1 MYISTNI
8 MFHSNKIYYFFFRY
22 SHHIKVKSFL
32 KYHEVLTSS
41 LIFSQDTP
49 SMILY
54 ENLRNILSKRRCLK
68 IYEFNFRNKLI
79 LTDEFFEFVHIS
91 IFVKLK
97 ESSSRSFITTKCS
110 LPFPYLAKR
119 GRMPGMAI
127 RVVEFSSGGYKIR
140 KIFA

>member
-1 MYISTNI
+1 

-41 LIFSQDTP
+41 LIFSQDTH

-54 ENLRNILSKRRCLK
+54 ENLRNISSKRRCLK

-79 LTDEFFEFVHIS
+79 LTDEFFEFVVHKYIREVKRTEFQVIHYHKMLVTIS
-91 IFVKLK
+91 LFGK
-97 ESSSRSFITTKCS
+97 EGEDARYGNTGCGVFKW
-110 LPFPYLAKR
+110 
-119 GRMPGMAI
+119 
-127 RVVEFSSGGYKIR
+127 GYKIR
-140 KIFA
+140 